1 MYMKIINIIF
11 LRFTRRYSLIK
22 LPVFKLHLLF
32 LAMFLSGTYMLCN
45 TSLVIAETVETP
57 YGPVE
62 GVDFGKY
69 GDEEFAERSAEE
81 YDGQEAGAG
90 VVTDLVFS
98 LTEENMK
105 KKEVRTTFKQMF
117 EHFCGPCHGEEG
129 NGEGK
134 YFASILEPGPVD
146 LTDADYMSTLSD
158 DHIVRV
164 ISGGTASVE
173 KSNLCPPWGKTFSED
188 RIKGLAAYVNGLS
201 LIPEE
206 KSVEE
211 KTVSDEKVTAVS
223 EGSKGILGSVIIWGI
238 LGLICAG
245 IAVGALNEWEIISLK
260 RK

>member
-1 MYMKIINIIF
+1 MF
-11 LRFTRRYSLIK
+11 YSTS
-22 LPVFKLHLLF
+22 VFAK
-32 LAMFLSGTYMLCN
+32 
-45 TSLVIAETVETP
+45 VVDTP

-69 GDEEFAERSAEE
+69 GAEEFAERSAEE

-117 EHFCGPCHGEEG
+117 EHFCGPCHGETG

-134 YFASILEPGPVD
+134 NFASILEPGPVN
-146 LTDADYMSTLSD
+146 LTDTDYMSTISD

-173 KSNLCPPWGKTFSED
+173 KSNLCPPWGKTFSEN
-188 RIKGLAAYVNGLS
+188 RIKGLAVYVRGLS

-206 KSVEE
+206 KTVEE
-211 KTVSDEKVTAVS
+211 NTVSEEESTAVS
-223 EGSKGILGSVIIWGI
+223 KESKGILGGVIIWGI

>member
-1 MYMKIINIIF
+1 MKVNNSNLKF
-11 LRFTRRYSLIK
+11 ARRYSLPGLLSPFALYLFF
-22 LPVFKLHLLF
+22 LPILVTGAFLLG
-32 LAMFLSGTYMLCN
+32 S
-45 TSLVIAETVETP
+45 TSLVIAEIVDTP
-57 YGPVE
+57 YGPVG

-90 VVTDLVFS
+90 VVTDLVFT
-98 LTEENMK
+98 LTEENMRK
-105 KKEVRTTFKQMF
+105 KNVTTTFKQMF

-129 NGEGK
+129 NGDGK
-134 YFASILEPGPVD
+134 NFASILEPGPRD
-146 LTDADYMSTLSD
+146 LTDADYMSTLGD

-173 KSNLCPPWGKTFSED
+173 KSNLCPPWGKTFSEN
-188 RIKGLAAYVNGLS
+188 RIKGLAVYVRNLS

-206 KSVEE
+206 ETVAEE
-211 KTVSDEKVTAVS
+211 TVSEEETTTVS
-223 EGSKGILGSVIIWGI
+223 EGSKGVLGVIIWGI

>member
-1 MYMKIINIIF
+1 MNVINTNF
-11 LRFTRRYSLIK
+11 RYTRRSTL
-22 LPVFKLHLLF
+22 LSLLF
-32 LAMFLSGTYMLCN
+32 ILFATFITGVCMFYS
-45 TSLVIAETVETP
+45 TSVFAKVVDTP

-62 GVDFGKY
+62 GVDFEKY
-69 GDEEFAERSAEE
+69 GNEEFAERSAEE

-134 YFASILEPGPVD
+134 NFASILEPGPRD
-146 LTDADYMSTLSD
+146 LTDADYMSTLSG

-173 KSNLCPPWGKTFSED
+173 KSNLCPPWGKTFSEN
-188 RIKGLAAYVNGLS
+188 RIKGLAVYVRNLS
-201 LIPEE
+201 LISEE
-206 KSVEE
+206 KPVAEE
-211 KTVSDEKVTAVS
+211 TVSEEKVTTVAVS
-223 EGSKGILGSVIIWGI
+223 EGSKGVFGVIIWGI

>member
-1 MYMKIINIIF
+1 MNVINTNFRYAGRSTLTSFIF
-11 LRFTRRYSLIK
+11 IFFATFLTGVCMLYGTS
-22 LPVFKLHLLF
+22 VFAK
-32 LAMFLSGTYMLCN
+32 
-45 TSLVIAETVETP
+45 TVDTP

-69 GDEEFAERSAEE
+69 GQEEFAERSAEE

-105 KKEVRTTFKQMF
+105 KKGVRTTFKQMF
-117 EHFCGPCHGEEG
+117 EHFCGPCHGETG

-134 YFASILEPGPVD
+134 NFASVLEPGPVN
-146 LTDADYMSTLSD
+146 LTDGDYMSTISD
-158 DHIVRV
+158 AHIVQV
-164 ISGGTASVE
+164 ISDGTASVE

-188 RIKGLAAYVNGLS
+188 RIKGLAVYVRGLS

-206 KSVEE
+206 ETTEE
-211 KTVSDEKVTAVS
+211 KIVS
-223 EGSKGILGSVIIWGI
+223 EEETAAESEGPKGILGGVIIWGI
-238 LGLICAG
+238 LGLVCAG
-245 IAVGALNEWEIISLK
+245 IAVGALNEWKIISLK

>member
-1 MYMKIINIIF
+1 MKVNNSNLKF
-11 LRFTRRYSLIK
+11 ARRYSSSPGFLSPFA
-22 LPVFKLHLLF
+22 LYLFF
-32 LAMFLSGTYMLCN
+32 LAIFVTVTFLLCS
-45 TSLVIAETVETP
+45 TSLVIAEIVDTP
-57 YGPVE
+57 YGPVG

-90 VVTDLVFS
+90 VVTDLAFS
-98 LTEENMK
+98 LTEENMRK
-105 KKEVRTTFKQMF
+105 KKVTTTFKQMF
-117 EHFCGPCHGEEG
+117 EHFCGPCHGEAG

-134 YFASILEPGPVD
+134 NFASILEPAPRD
-146 LTDADYMSTLSD
+146 LTDTDYMSTLSD

-173 KSNLCPPWGKTFSED
+173 KSNLCPPWGKTFSEN
-188 RIKGLAAYVNGLS
+188 RIKGLAVYVKNLS

-206 KSVEE
+206 KAVAEE
-211 KTVSDEKVTAVS
+211 AVGDEKVTTVS
-223 EGSKGILGSVIIWGI
+223 EGSTGVFGAIIIWGI

>member
-1 MYMKIINIIF
+1 MKVNNSNLKF
-11 LRFTRRYSLIK
+11 ARRYSLPGF
-22 LPVFKLHLLF
+22 LPAFTLHLLF
-32 LAMFLSGTYMLCN
+32 HAILVTGTFLLCS
-45 TSLVIAETVETP
+45 TSLVIAEIVDTP
-57 YGPVE
+57 YGPVG

-69 GDEEFAERSAEE
+69 GNEEFAERSAEE

-129 NGEGK
+129 NGDGK
-134 YFASILEPGPVD
+134 NFASILEPGPVD

-173 KSNLCPPWGKTFSED
+173 KSNLCPPWGKTFSEN
-188 RIKGLAAYVNGLS
+188 RIKGLAVYVRNLS

-206 KSVEE
+206 KPVAEE
-211 KTVSDEKVTAVS
+211 TVSGEKVTTVS
-223 EGSKGILGSVIIWGI
+223 EGSKGVFGVIIWGI
-238 LGLICAG
+238 LGLVCAG

>member
-1 MYMKIINIIF
+1 MNVINTNTKYARRSTLLGFLFIF
-11 LRFTRRYSLIK
+11 FATFITGVCILYSTS
-22 LPVFKLHLLF
+22 VFAK
-32 LAMFLSGTYMLCN
+32 
-45 TSLVIAETVETP
+45 VVDTP

-69 GDEEFAERSAEE
+69 GQEEFAERSAGE

-105 KKEVRTTFKQMF
+105 KKGVRTTFKQMF
-117 EHFCGPCHGEEG
+117 GHFCGPCHGEEG
-129 NGEGK
+129 NGDGK
-134 YFASILEPGPVD
+134 NFASILEPGPVD

-173 KSNLCPPWGKTFSED
+173 KSNLCPPWGKTFSEN
-188 RIKGLAAYVNGLS
+188 RIKGLAVYVRNLS

-206 KSVEE
+206 KPVAEE
-211 KTVSDEKVTAVS
+211 TVSDEETTAVS
-223 EGSKGILGSVIIWGI
+223 EGSKGILSGVIIWGI
-238 LGLICAG
+238 LGLVCAG

>member
-1 MYMKIINIIF
+1 MNVINTNFRYM
-11 LRFTRRYSLIK
+11 RRSTL
-22 LPVFKLHLLF
+22 LSLLF
-32 LAMFLSGTYMLCN
+32 IFFAIFITGVCMFYS
-45 TSLVIAETVETP
+45 TSVFAKVVDTP

-62 GVDFGKY
+62 GMNFGKY
-69 GDEEFAERSAEE
+69 GQEEFAKRSAEE

-98 LTEENMK
+98 LTEENMNK
-105 KKEVRTTFKQMF
+105 KGVRTTFKQMF

-129 NGEGK
+129 TGDGK
-134 YFASILEPGPVD
+134 NFASILEPGPVD
-146 LTDADYMSTLSD
+146 LTDADYMSTLGD

-173 KSNLCPPWGKTFSED
+173 KSNLCPPWGKTFSEN
-188 RIKGLAAYVNGLS
+188 RIKGLAVYVRNLS

-206 KSVEE
+206 EPAAEE
-211 KTVSDEKVTAVS
+211 AVSEEEIIAVS
-223 EGSKGILGSVIIWGI
+223 EGSKGILGGVIIWGI